1 MKKILCVLVLL
12 IATNY
17 NLAIANPL
25 GGMDPGVINTQ
36 YMKELRFH
44 EMKTRAKQKNA
55 IMNTTERPQ
64 KEIVETQEVGE
75 IQSINFVGNNA
86 FSSEQLQEVVKDKI
100 GTPLSTE
107 NVSIIRRNLMKFYQS
122 QGYYSAIPVVVSQ
135 NNKTGEIVFEVQEG
149 TKNSIVIE

>member
-86 FSSEQLQEVVKDKI
+86 FYSEQLQEIVKDKI

-107 NVSIIRRNLMKFYQS
+107 NVSIIRRNLMKFYHFRP
-122 QGYYSAIPVVVSQ
+122 GFDFP
-135 NNKTGEIVFEVQEG
+135 KGR
-149 TKNSIVIE
+149 